1 MPDRRLAVALGLLLS
16 FATLAGAQTWTPL
29 VHQPTFQ
36 ASTALLLTDGTVMV
50 QAEES
55 RNWWR
60 LTPDNTGSYVNGT
73 WSQLASTAANYAP
86 IYYASAVLPDGR
98 VVVEGGEYNIS
109 GDPVWTTLGAIYNPA
124 GNTWTSVAPPSGW
137 AAIGDAQSV
146 ILPNGT
152 FMLANIDSGKTALLN
167 ASNLTWSL
175 LAGTGKTGAN
185 DEEGWTLLPNGKV
198 LTVDCNN
205 TANLTNS
212 ELFNPATGTWSSA
225 GSTIVKLPDTNA
237 DGSGSHEI
245 GPAVLRPDGT
255 VFATGATSNTA
266 VYNSTTG
273 VWTVGPTF
281 PNGLDVADGPA
292 ALLPNGNVLVDTSPG
307 IFGVGAQFFEFNG
320 TSLAMVPNPP
330 NASGEPSFAGRM
342 LVLPTGQILFTDG
355 SFNVEIYT
363 ASGTYQTAWKPTI
376 SSFPSSVTTG
386 VNGYS
391 ISGTQFNGLSQGGVY
406 GDDAQEATNY
416 PLVRITNSATGHVF
430 YAKTHDHSTM
440 GVATGSTVVST
451 FFDVPNSIETGAS
464 NLQVVANGIPS
475 DAVSIQVVS
484 SPPDFYTVTPC
495 RLVDTRNP
503 IGALGGPAL
512 VASAQ
517 RIFSLAGVCG
527 VPADARA
534 VSLNLTVTQPLTTGD
549 LRMFPADQTVAP
561 VTSAINFAPG
571 QTLANNIILAVD
583 ATGSIK
589 VQNDAQGT
597 VHLILDINGY
607 FK

>member
-1 MPDRRLAVALGLLLS
+1 MPDHRLAVGLGLLLS
-16 FATLAGAQTWTPL
+16 FAAVAGAQTWTPL
-29 VHQPTFQ
+29 VHQPTFA
-36 ASTALLLTDGTVMV
+36 ASTPLLLTDGTVMV

-55 RNWWR
+55 SSWWR

-73 WSQLASTAANYAP
+73 WSQLASTSASYAP

-98 VVVEGGEYNIS
+98 VVIEGGEYNIS

-124 GNTWTSVAPPSGW
+124 SNTWTSITPPSGW

-146 ILPNGT
+146 VLPNGT

-205 TANLTNS
+205 TSNLTNS
-212 ELFNPATGTWSSA
+212 ELFDPVTGTWSSA
-225 GSTIVKLPDTNA
+225 GSTIVKLPDLFA

-255 VFATGATSNTA
+255 VFATGATSNIA
-266 VYNSTTG
+266 IYNSTTG
-273 VWTVGPTF
+273 VWTAGPTF
-281 PNGLDVADGPA
+281 PSSLDVADGPA

-307 IFGVGAQFFEFNG
+307 IFNLGVQFFEFNG
-320 TSLAMVPNPP
+320 TSLTMVPNPP
-330 NASGEPSFAGRM
+330 NAPHEPSYAGRL

-355 SFNVEIYT
+355 SSDIEVYT
-363 ASGTYQTAWKPTI
+363 ASGTYQDAWRPTI
-376 SSFPSSVTTG
+376 GAFPSTVIAGVT
-386 VNGYS
+386 GYS
-391 ISGTQFNGLSQGGVY
+391 LSGTQLNGLSQGGVY
-406 GDDAQEATNY
+406 GDDAQTATNY
-416 PLVRITNSATGHVF
+416 PLVRITNSATSHVF
-430 YAKTHDHSTM
+430 YAKTHNHSTM
-440 GVATGSTVVST
+440 GVATGTAVVLT
-451 FFDVPNSIETGAS
+451 FFDVPTGIETGPS
-464 NLQVVANGIPS
+464 SLQVVANGIPS
-475 DAVSIQVVS
+475 IPVSIQVDS
-484 SPPDFYTVTPC
+484 SPPDFYTVPPC

-512 VASAQ
+512 GASSQ
-517 RIFSLAGVCG
+517 RIFALAGVCG
-527 VPADARA
+527 VPAGVRA
-534 VSLNLTVTQPLTTGD
+534 VSLNLTVTQPLAGGD

-561 VTSAINFAPG
+561 ITSAINFATG
-571 QTLANNIILAVD
+571 QTLANNMILAVD
-583 ATGSIK
+583 ASGSIRI
-589 VQNDAQGT
+589 QNDAQGT
-597 VHLILDINGY
+597 VHLILDVNGY

>member
-1 MPDRRLAVALGLLLS
+1 MPDRRLAVGFGLLSS
-16 FATLAGAQTWTPL
+16 FAALAGAQTWTPL
-29 VHQPTFQ
+29 VHQPTFA
-36 ASTALLLTDGTVMV
+36 ASTPLLLTDGTVMV

-55 RNWWR
+55 SSWWR

-73 WSQLASTAANYAP
+73 WSQLASTSASYAP

-124 GNTWTSVAPPSGW
+124 SNTWTPITPPSGW

-152 FMLANIDSGKTALLN
+152 FMLANIESGKTALLN

-175 LAGTGKTGAN
+175 LAGTGKTGGN

-205 TANLTNS
+205 TSSLTNS
-212 ELFNPATGTWSSA
+212 ELFNPATGTWASA
-225 GSTIVKLPDTNA
+225 GSTIVKLPDLFP
-237 DGSGSHEI
+237 DGGGSHEI

-255 VFATGATSNTA
+255 VFATGATPNTA
-266 VYNSTTG
+266 IYNSTTG
-273 VWTVGPTF
+273 VWTAGPTF
-281 PNGLDVADGPA
+281 PSSLDVADGPA

-307 IFGVGAQFFEFNG
+307 IFNFGVQFFEFNG
-320 TSLAMVPNPP
+320 TSLTMVPNPP
-330 NASGEPSFAGRM
+330 NAPHEPSYAGRL

-355 SFNVEIYT
+355 SFDVEVYT
-363 ASGTYQTAWKPTI
+363 ASGTYQTAWRPTI
-376 SSFPSSVTTG
+376 GAFPSSVTAG
-386 VNGYS
+386 VTGYS
-391 ISGTQFNGLSQGGVY
+391 ISGTQLNGLSQGGVY
-406 GDDAQEATNY
+406 GDDAQTATNY
-416 PLVRITNSATGHVF
+416 PLVRITNSATNHVF
-430 YAKTHDHSTM
+430 YVKTHNHSTM
-440 GVATGSTVVST
+440 GVATGTAVVST
-451 FFDVPNSIETGAS
+451 FFDVPAGIETGAS
-464 NLQVVANGIPS
+464 SLQVVANGIPS
-475 DAVSIQVVS
+475 TAVSIEVVS
-484 SPPDFYTVTPC
+484 SPPDFYTMTPC

-517 RIFSLAGVCG
+517 RTFALAGVCG

-534 VSLNLTVTQPLTTGD
+534 VSLNLTVTQPLAGGD
-549 LRMFPADQTVAP
+549 LRMFPGDQTVAP
-561 VTSAINFAPG
+561 ITSAINFATG
-571 QTLANNIILAVD
+571 QTLANNMILAVD
-583 ATGSIK
+583 ASGSIR

>member
-1 MPDRRLAVALGLLLS
+1 
-16 FATLAGAQTWTPL
+16 
-29 VHQPTFQ
+29 
-36 ASTALLLTDGTVMV
+36 
-50 QAEES
+50 
-55 RNWWR
+55 
-60 LTPDNTGSYVNGT
+60 
-73 WSQLASTAANYAP
+73 
-86 IYYASAVLPDGR
+86 LPD
-98 VVVEGGEYNIS
+98 
-109 GDPVWTTLGAIYNPA
+109 
-124 GNTWTSVAPPSGW
+124 
-137 AAIGDAQSV
+137 
-146 ILPNGT
+146 
-152 FMLANIDSGKTALLN
+152 
-167 ASNLTWSL
+167 
-175 LAGTGKTGAN
+175 
-185 DEEGWTLLPNGKV
+185 
-198 LTVDCNN
+198 
-205 TANLTNS
+205 
-212 ELFNPATGTWSSA
+212 LF
-225 GSTIVKLPDTNA
+225 A

-255 VFATGATSNTA
+255 VFATGATTNTA
-266 VYNSTTG
+266 IYNSATG
-273 VWTVGPTF
+273 VWTAGPTF
-281 PNGLDVADGPA
+281 PNNLDVADGPA

-363 ASGTYQTAWKPTI
+363 ASGTYQTAWKPKI
-376 SSFPSSVTTG
+376 SGFPSSVTTG

-391 ISGTQFNGLSQGGVY
+391 LSGTQFNGLSQGGAY

-416 PLVRITNSATGHVF
+416 PLVRITNSASGHVF
-430 YAKTHDHSTM
+430 YAKNHDHSTM

-451 FFDVPNSIETGAS
+451 FFDVPNGIETGAS

-484 SPPDFYTVTPC
+484 NPPDLYTVTPC

-517 RIFSLAGVCG
+517 RIFTLAGVCG

-534 VSLNLTVTQPLTTGD
+534 VSLNLTVTQPLAAGD
-549 LRMFPADQTVAP
+549 LRMFPAEQTVAP
-561 VTSAINFAPG
+561 VTSAINFATG
-571 QTLANNIILAVD
+571 QTLANNIILAID

-597 VHLILDINGY
+597 VHLVLDINGY

>member
-212 ELFNPATGTWSSA
+212 ELFNPATWTWSSA